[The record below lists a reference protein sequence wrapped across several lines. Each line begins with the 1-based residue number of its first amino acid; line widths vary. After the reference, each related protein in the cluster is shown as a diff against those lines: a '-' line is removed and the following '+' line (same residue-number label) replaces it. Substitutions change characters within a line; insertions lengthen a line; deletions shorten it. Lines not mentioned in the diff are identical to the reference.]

1 VNQQDLEQFLSH
13 LAVDGR
19 VSSTTQRVAFNA
31 LLFLFRHVLAKEISG
46 LDGAVRARIPKRL
59 PVVLSRQ
66 EILRVF
72 DQMEGTARLMAGML
86 PPIKNGPTLAIEMDP
101 PRSCMFLS
109 LGGDKTGLET
119 LLC

>member
-1 VNQQDLEQFLSH
+1 DFSEDELYLLDSTEGAALSVTPLMFRDSCINH
-13 LAVDGR
+13 PDVEAGH
-19 VSSTTQRVAFNA
+19 FY
-31 LLFLFRHVLAKEISG
+31 LFDKAM
-46 LDGAVRARIPKRL
+46 P
-59 PVVLSRQ
+59 
-66 EILRVF
+66 
-72 DQMEGTARLMAGML
+72 